1 MPSCRP
7 GKTFRF
13 TISGSGSFVVGFS
26 EFGMKLANNSH
37 LAYCTNIHRG
47 SSWAETLETL
57 DQYTMRVRERDCPD
71 DPYAIGL
78 RLSASAAR
86 ELSEPS
92 NLLAFQKWLDERSC
106 YVFTVNGFPYGDF
119 HGTRVK
125 EEVYRPD
132 WTTPERLDYTKLLF
146 DLICEIAPEGMEA
159 SVSTVPGSFKR
170 FITSQ
175 DQLGAMRENLS
186 ECAEYLEK
194 LSIKSGRDLHL
205 GLEPEPL
212 CLFETSAE
220 TADFM
225 DGLLEAGLADRDL
238 LLRRLGVNYDACHL
252 AVECES
258 AEESLGRL
266 IDRGIRIS
274 KIHLSSALKVSD
286 FSDSTLEMLEGFCE
300 PVYLHQVVA
309 RNGSNPLVRYE
320 DLDLAIQARK
330 EGRDIAEEW
339 RIHFHIPLHQSPG
352 LPLQSTSDHISSVL
366 DILKKRPEMCRHF
379 EMETYT
385 WEVLPGDLG
394 TSDVVDQLVREYDW
408 TLAEF
413 AARGIGR

>member
-1 MPSCRP
+1 
-7 GKTFRF
+7 
-13 TISGSGSFVVGFS
+13 
-26 EFGMKLANNSH
+26 MKLANNSH

-47 SSWAETLETL
+47 SSWAETLESL
-57 DQYTMRVRERDCPD
+57 DQYTLRVRERVCPE

-86 ELSEPS
+86 ELSVPS
-92 NLLAFQKWLDERSC
+92 NLLAFRKWLDERDC
-106 YVFTVNGFPYGDF
+106 YVFTINGFTYGDF

-125 EEVYRPD
+125 EDVYRPD
-132 WTTPERLDYTKLLF
+132 WTTPERLEYTKLLF
-146 DLICEIAPEGMEA
+146 DLLCEIAPEGMEA
-159 SVSTVPGSFKR
+159 SISTVPGSFKR

-175 DQLGAMRENLS
+175 DQLVAMRENLS
-186 ECAEYLEK
+186 KGAEYIERLSEK
-194 LSIKSGRDLHL
+194 TGRDLHL

-212 CLFETSAE
+212 CLFETSSE

-225 DGLLEAGLADRDL
+225 DNLLAAELADRDL
-238 LLRRLGVNYDACHL
+238 LLRRLGVNYDSCHL
-252 AVECES
+252 AVEYES

-286 FSDSTLEMLEGFCE
+286 FSEATLKMLEGFCE

-309 RNGSNPLVRYE
+309 RKGSEALVRYE
-320 DLDLAIQARK
+320 DLDVALQARR
-330 EGRDIAEEW
+330 EGEDTADEW

-352 LPLQSTSDHISSVL
+352 SPLDSTSDHISSVL
-366 DILKKRPEMCRHF
+366 DILKRKPGLCRHF

-385 WEVLPGDLG
+385 WEVLPGGLG

-408 TLAEF
+408 TLGEF
-413 AARGIGR
+413 ASRGIGR

>member
-1 MPSCRP
+1 
-7 GKTFRF
+7 
-13 TISGSGSFVVGFS
+13 
-26 EFGMKLANNSH
+26 MKLANNSH

-47 SSWAETLETL
+47 SSWAETLESL
-57 DQYTMRVRERDCPD
+57 DQYTLRVRERVCPE

-86 ELSEPS
+86 ELSVPS
-92 NLLAFQKWLDERSC
+92 NLLAFRKWLDERDC
-106 YVFTVNGFPYGDF
+106 YVFTINGFPYGDF

-125 EEVYRPD
+125 EDVYRPD
-132 WTTPERLDYTKLLF
+132 WTTPERLEYTKLLF
-146 DLICEIAPEGMEA
+146 DLLCEIAPEGMEA
-159 SVSTVPGSFKR
+159 SISTVPGSFKR

-175 DQLGAMRENLS
+175 DQLVAMRENLS
-186 ECAEYLEK
+186 KGAEYIERLSEK
-194 LSIKSGRDLHL
+194 TGRDLHL

-212 CLFETSAE
+212 CLFETSSE

-225 DGLLEAGLADRDL
+225 DNLLAAELADRDL

-252 AVECES
+252 AVEYES
-258 AEESLGRL
+258 AEESLERL

-286 FSDSTLEMLEGFCE
+286 FSEATLKMLEGFCE

-309 RNGSNPLVRYE
+309 RKGSEALVRYE
-320 DLDLAIQARK
+320 DLDVALQARR
-330 EGRDIAEEW
+330 EGEDTADEW

-352 LPLQSTSDHISSVL
+352 SPLDSTSDHISSVL
-366 DILKKRPEMCRHF
+366 DILKRKPGLCRHF

-385 WEVLPGDLG
+385 WEVLPGGLG

-408 TLAEF
+408 TLGEF
-413 AARGIGR
+413 ASRGIGR